1 MNRNLAIV
9 LSIFAIGYFGFL
21 IIASTNVFAE
31 VPVNYEY
38 IFAEETVGISDKIK
52 VSLNGVDFNG

>member
-21 IIASTNVFAE
+21 IIASMGINAVAE
-31 VPVNYEY
+31 VPVDYQY
-38 IFAEETVGISDKIK
+38 IFAEETLGISDKIEA
-52 VSLNGVDFNG
+52 SLNG